1 MRRKITRLATC
12 WQSVC
17 FQDCFSLSSIVPPT
31 SVRRCHPGVRAPPPE
46 ARVPVKLH
54 IYSRAH
60 YHLDPR
66 QPPGAREGA
75 CDRERGGKHGGASG
89 PSGPT

>member
-1 MRRKITRLATC
+1 M
-12 WQSVC
+12 
-17 FQDCFSLSSIVPPT
+17 
-31 SVRRCHPGVRAPPPE
+31 
-46 ARVPVKLH
+46 KLH

-89 PSGPT
+89 PSGPA